1 MAEGGGGGGGRRG
14 REREYSK
21 GRRETWRR
29 GRREGKGR
37 EPRGGEG
44 RGTELSLLKVVP
56 GRWERQRSKGGGGRV
71 DYLRL
76 IWIVDYSGPRGAAW
90 PRVSISEPLAR
101 AHLRLPLLLC
111 CLRSSRTRPALPN
124 LSQAST
130 RAFSLSLSLAASLSS
145 SSLHRPTL
153 PDRLLSPPTSRFL
166 LAERSSSVPTR
177 RLGLRPITCLPVIR
191 CCANLPSSHL
201 PRRLVSHANS
211 LCVRQDSKPG
221 ESPSG
226 GGNSQ

>member
-1 MAEGGGGGGGRRG
+1 M
-14 REREYSK
+14 
-21 GRRETWRR
+21 
-29 GRREGKGR
+29 
-37 EPRGGEG
+37 
-44 RGTELSLLKVVP
+44 LKVVP
-56 GRWERQRSKGGGGRV
+56 GRWERQRSEGGGGRV

-101 AHLRLPLLLC
+101 AHLRLPLLL
-111 CLRSSRTRPALPN
+111 LLPPE
-124 LSQAST
+124 LSYST
-130 RAFSLSLSLAASLSS
+130 RVTKPLSGVHPRFLSLSLSPLRSPSESAA
-145 SSLHRPTL
+145 L

-191 CCANLPSSHL
+191 CCAKLPSSRL
-201 PRRLVSHANS
+201 PPADSSRTPIPSVFAKTQNLENLRLEV
-211 LCVRQDSKPG
+211 
-221 ESPSG
+221 